1 MMTTNKAALP
11 VVEAGGRPANE
22 RKITPSSTYPR
33 DDCITEQRTGQ
44 AFSEGG
50 ER

>member
-1 MMTTNKAALP
+1 MTAKKGRS
-11 VVEAGGRPANE
+11 GGSAPKQPANE
-22 RKITPSSTYPR
+22 RKITPSSTYPH
-33 DDCITEQRTGQ
+33 DDCITAQRTGQ